1 MSPVI
6 FALPGNEAI
15 TGALATQLG
24 AELGTSEVRRFPDGD
39 SYVRLDTPV
48 AGRAVILVC
57 TLDRPDEKFLPLS
70 FMATTARELGAD
82 RVGLVSPYLAYMRQD
97 KRFRSGE
104 AVSSV
109 HFAKLLSES
118 IDWLITVDPH
128 LHRHHS
134 LTEIFSVPAVAVH
147 AAPRLASWVRQNVLE
162 PVLIGPDSESEQWV
176 ASGASGVGASYIVL
190 DKVRNGDRDVAVS
203 TPDLGGNHG
212 RTPVLVDDI
221 ISTSRTMVATMGQL
235 ARIGSRSAVCV
246 GVHAIFA
253 GNAYA
258 NLRAAGAGK
267 IVTCNTIPHESN
279 AIDVSADITAAVRQL
294 LSNARPT

>member
-109 HFAKLLSES
+109 HFAKLLSE
-118 IDWLITVDPH
+118 
-128 LHRHHS
+128 
-134 LTEIFSVPAVAVH
+134 
-147 AAPRLASWVRQNVLE
+147 
-162 PVLIGPDSESEQWV
+162 
-176 ASGASGVGASYIVL
+176 
-190 DKVRNGDRDVAVS
+190 
-203 TPDLGGNHG
+203 
-212 RTPVLVDDI
+212 
-221 ISTSRTMVATMGQL
+221 
-235 ARIGSRSAVCV
+235 
-246 GVHAIFA
+246 
-253 GNAYA
+253 
-258 NLRAAGAGK
+258 
-267 IVTCNTIPHESN
+267 
-279 AIDVSADITAAVRQL
+279 
-294 LSNARPT
+294 